1 MSYRAFPV
9 TKPATLRFI
18 IGNGGYEVDLIH
30 IKPPGFDRVL
40 CAMEHAD
47 VELAEVSAFV
57 TSAMGATCPE
67 CRMHMKRSGN
77 MIALADQRELRKAI
91 GEVVHEFMTHTQ
103 GGTE

>member
-1 MSYRAFPV
+1 MTNAV
-9 TKPATLRFI
+9 TKPATLRFT
-18 IGNGGYEVDLIH
+18 IGNGGHSVDLIH

-40 CAMEHAD
+40 CAMGHPD
-47 VELAEVSAFV
+47 VELDEVSAFV

-77 MIALADQRELRKAI
+77 MIALADHREMDKAI
-91 GEVVHEFMTHTQ
+91 GEFVHEFMTHTQ